1 MKKRMKRSAAAVLA
15 AGVLLA
21 PAMAAAPVAAAGVAQ
36 QGVMAA
42 EAASLNS
49 TRTTAA
55 AGAAETAEVR
65 LLTLEEAITRALE
78 VDSNYKILEYT
89 WRMLDAQ
96 LEELEEQEEE
106 LEKAIDNLDDT
117 DPAQNG
123 SGGSGSGSGQLTPE
137 DIAEMI
143 QKALEQLMA
152 PNKDTLEFQRDQLE
166 VAIDKLESQRNATR
180 LQQQEAREGV
190 KMLVTQLYVALL
202 SMKQQ
207 LWLMDTVVQ
216 QQEKAVH
223 NAFLKYQL
231 GLISME
237 AQEQE
242 VRKLKDE
249 QRNADSLRIQYEK
262 QLAQLLFLLDLP
274 QDQEYELAPVSPDP
288 EQSVQPPENVDEL
301 VANSYKVRQA
311 REALR
316 QARLEYSLAE
326 DYEDETIGGETPYT
340 ENKVNAIRY
349 QVRIAEEQ
357 LKQTERNVRAQID
370 SLYRSA
376 ADAQAAYE
384 LAQKKW
390 MDMSTDYQR
399 MVLRYEL
406 GLIARQDLENMNVA
420 VRQAQVQLEMAKYQY
435 FLALAQLSAL
445 QAGYVPSS
453 M

>member
-36 QGVMAA
+36 QGVTAA

-55 AGAAETAEVR
+55 AGAAEAADVR

-89 WRMLDAQ
+89 WRMLDLQ
-96 LEELEEQEEE
+96 LEDLEDQKDELESIIDGRDQNEDDEVLEENGDE
-106 LEKAIDNLDDT
+106 HSDSDEISLERI
-117 DPAQNG
+117 G
-123 SGGSGSGSGQLTPE
+123 
-137 DIAEMI
+137 EMVHKI
-143 QKALEQLMA
+143 LEQWMT
-152 PNKDTLEFQRDQLE
+152 PSTDTLEYQRDQLE
-166 VAIDKLESQRNATR
+166 TAIDKLKSQRTATR

-190 KMLVTQLYVALL
+190 KLLITQLYVGLL
-202 SMKQQ
+202 AMKQQ
-207 LWLMDTVVQ
+207 LLLTDATLQ
-216 QQEKAVH
+216 QKEQAIQ
-223 NAFLKYQL
+223 NAFLKYRL

-237 AQEQE
+237 AHEQE
-242 VRKLKDE
+242 VRQLE
-249 QRNADSLRIQYEK
+249 EVRRNADSLRIQYEK

-274 QDQEYELAPVSPDP
+274 QDRKYELVPVSPDP
-288 EQSVQPPENVDEL
+288 EQSVQMPENVDEL
-301 VANSYKVRQA
+301 VANSFKVRQA

-316 QARLEYSLAE
+316 QARYDYSLAE
-326 DYEDETIGGETPYT
+326 DYEDEQIGGETPYT
-340 ENKVNAIRY
+340 ENKVSMLRY

-357 LKQTERNVRAQID
+357 LKQTEKNVRAQID
-370 SLYRSA
+370 GLYRSA

-384 LAQKKW
+384 QAQKKW
-390 MDMSTDYQR
+390 RDATTDYQR

-406 GLIARQDLENMNVA
+406 GLIARQDLENMNLA

-435 FLALAQLSAL
+435 FL
-445 QAGYVPSS
+445 
-453 M
+453 